1 MKKSLITLF
10 TLAALTACGQQ
21 QAQQKTADNAPAAS
35 AASGAVAEKKGEKKD
50 DKPLKPH
57 DNIQGEVIKVKT
69 TRGEFPVPKNP
80 ERIAVYDLGMM
91 DTLSALGVNVGATVD
106 KSLLSYLQPTV
117 EKAVHVGTLFE
128 PNYEKLNE
136 FKPQLIITGSR
147 ANKAIHQLN
156 EVAPTIEMTADTK
169 NLRESAKE
177 RIDAFAQIFNKQAEA
192 DKLKAEIDQAF
203 ADAKAAAQGKGT
215 GLVFIVSGGKLSAQS
230 PTSRL
235 GGWLHNDIGI
245 APVDTAMKEGSHGMP
260 ISFEYIKEKN
270 PDWLFVLDRSAA
282 TGEEGQAAKDVLNNP
297 LVAETTAWKKGQVVY
312 LDAGTYLAAGGA
324 RQLIT
329 AANQITEAMKN
340 AK

>member
-21 QAQQKTADNAPAAS
+21 QAQQKPAENAPVAAS
-35 AASGAVAEKKGEKKD
+35 AASNAAAPKGDKKD

-80 ERIAVYDLGMM
+80 ERVAVYDLGML
-91 DTLSALGVNVGATVD
+91 DTLDALGVNVGATVD
-106 KSLLSYLQPTV
+106 TVRIDYLQAAV
-117 EKAVHVGTLFE
+117 DKAADVGTLFE
-128 PNYEKLNE
+128 PNYEALNA

-169 NLRESAKE
+169 DMLNSAKE
-177 RIDAFAQIFNKQAEA
+177 RIDAFAQIFGKQAEA

-203 ADAKAAAQGKGT
+203 ADAKAAAQGKGN
-215 GLVFIVSGGKLSAQS
+215 GLVILVNGGKMSAYS
-230 PTSRL
+230 STSRL
-235 GGWLHNDIGI
+235 GGWLHKDIGV
-245 APVDTAMKEGSHGMP
+245 PVVDTEMKEGGHGMP

-270 PDWLFVLDRSAA
+270 PDWLFVLDRSA
-282 TGEEGQAAKDVLNNP
+282 TLGEEGQAAKDVLNNP

-312 LDAGTYLAAGGA
+312 LDGGTYVAAGGA
-324 RQLIT
+324 RQLKI

>member
-1 MKKSLITLF
+1 MKKSLIALF
-10 TLAALTACGQQ
+10 TITALAACGQQ
-21 QAQQKTADNAPAAS
+21 QSNSAAPQSASAPAAS
-35 AASGAVAEKKGEKKD
+35 GVQAASQQGDKPA

-91 DTLSALGVNVGATVD
+91 DTLSALGVNVGATIDTVRLDYLKPVVD
-106 KSLLSYLQPTV
+106 K
-117 EKAVHVGTLFE
+117 AAHVGTLFE
-128 PNYEKLNE
+128 PNYEALNA

-215 GLVFIVSGGKLSAQS
+215 GLVFIVNGGKLSAQS

-282 TGEEGQAAKDVLNNP
+282 IGEEGQAAKDVLNNP

-324 RQLIT
+324 QQLQI
-329 AANQITEAMKN
+329 AAKQITEAMKN